1 MELCNFIEYLDVPL
15 IVIIAMFLPF
25 NWDYLGL
32 GALCFKMLFPLVYLR
47 KYFLI
52 MVCLD
57 ILLYMHDLVVFHL
70 VYVLQ

>member
-1 MELCNFIEYLDVPL
+1 MELCNFIEYLEIPL
-15 IVIIAMFLPF
+15 IVIIAMLLLF
-25 NWDYLGL
+25 NWLYLGL

-57 ILLYMHDLVVFHL
+57 IVLYMHDLIVFQL

>member
-1 MELCNFIEYLDVPL
+1 
-15 IVIIAMFLPF
+15 
-25 NWDYLGL
+25 
-32 GALCFKMLFPLVYLR
+32 MLFPFVYLR

-57 ILLYMHDLVVFHL
+57 IVLYMHDLVVFQL

>member
-1 MELCNFIEYLDVPL
+1 MELCNFFEYLEVPL

-25 NWDYLGL
+25 NWWYLGL
-32 GALCFKMLFPLVYLR
+32 RALCFKMLFPLMYLR

-52 MVCLD
+52 IVCLD
-57 ILLYMHDLVVFHL
+57 IVLYMPDLVVFQL

>member
-1 MELCNFIEYLDVPL
+1 MELYNFIEYLEVPL

-25 NWDYLGL
+25 NWEYLGL
-32 GALCFKMLFPLVYLR
+32 GASCFKMLFPLVHLR

-57 ILLYMHDLVVFHL
+57 IVLYMHVLVVFQL

>member
-1 MELCNFIEYLDVPL
+1 MELCNFIEYLEVPL
-15 IVIIAMFLPF
+15 IVIIAMFSPF
-25 NWDYLGL
+25 NWKYLGL
-32 GALCFKMLFPLVYLR
+32 GALCFKMLFHLVYLR

-57 ILLYMHDLVVFHL
+57 IVLYMHDLAIFQL

>member
-1 MELCNFIEYLDVPL
+1 
-15 IVIIAMFLPF
+15 
-25 NWDYLGL
+25 
-32 GALCFKMLFPLVYLR
+32 MLFPLVYLR

-57 ILLYMHDLVVFHL
+57 IVLYMHDLVVFQL

>member
-1 MELCNFIEYLDVPL
+1 
-15 IVIIAMFLPF
+15 
-25 NWDYLGL
+25 
-32 GALCFKMLFPLVYLR
+32 MLFPSVYLR

-57 ILLYMHDLVVFHL
+57 IVLYMHDLVVFQL